1 MTEERAVDI
10 ALLKRF
16 TPLMGMKQRN
26 LASLAGKVVVR
37 QLEAGRVLL
46 REGDVDS
53 RTYWIVSGTV
63 ELRRGTQAV
72 AMISGG
78 SDAATLPLV
87 PSNPRV
93 NSVRAVDNIEYLAIE
108 SELLDVMITWDQ
120 TGTYE
125 VAELQA
131 QLTSIGEDDW
141 MSILLQNRVLQ
152 QLPPQKLQSL
162 FGCLQRVAVTAGET
176 IIRQGDEGDY
186 FYALVSGRA
195 VVLRETPLN
204 QTGIRLAELGPSD
217 TFGEEALIA
226 DARRNATVRMLTNG
240 VVMRLKKQDF
250 AELLTDSLLH
260 RLDYPEANELV
271 ARGALWLDVRLPS
284 EHLEHSL
291 AGAINL
297 PLYFLRLKLSSLD
310 RSKRYVVYC
319 DDGRRSSAAAFIL
332 VERGIDAHVLN
343 GGISGLKDLAKVTAT
358 R

>member
-37 QLEAGRVLL
+37 QLESGRVLF

-63 ELRRGTQAV
+63 ELRRGSQSV
-72 AMISGG
+72 ALVRGG
-78 SDAATLPLV
+78 SEQAALQLV
-87 PSNPRV
+87 PSNPRAY
-93 NSVRAVDNIEYLAIE
+93 SVRAVDNIEYLAID

-131 QLTSIGEDDW
+131 QLNSIGEDDW

-152 QLPPQKLQSL
+152 RLPPQKLQLL
-162 FGCLQRVAVTAGET
+162 FGRLQRIAVNAGDT

-204 QTGIRLAELGPSD
+204 QAGIRLAELGPSD

-226 DARRNATVRMLTNG
+226 GAKRNATVRMLTDG
-240 VVMRLKKQDF
+240 VVMRLKKADF
-250 AELLTDSLLH
+250 AELLIDSLLH
-260 RLDYPEANELV
+260 RLEYQEGSDLV

-284 EHLEHSL
+284 EHLEHAL
-291 AGAINL
+291 EGAINL

-332 VERGIDAHVLN
+332 VERGVDAYVLN
-343 GGISGLKDLAKVTAT
+343 GGISGLSDLAKVISA